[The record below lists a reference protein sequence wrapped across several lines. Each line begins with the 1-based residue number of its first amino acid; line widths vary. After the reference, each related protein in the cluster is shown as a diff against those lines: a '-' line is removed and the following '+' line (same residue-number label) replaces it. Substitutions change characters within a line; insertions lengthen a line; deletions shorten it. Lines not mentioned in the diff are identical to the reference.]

1 MCIRDS
7 TEAVRRRP
15 YSVVLLDE
23 VEKAHP
29 ETFDILLQV
38 LDDGRLTDGQGRT
51 VDFRNTVIVM
61 TSNLGTGAQERA
73 TFGFTQRADGT
84 PDHENLRGSIEKAL
98 REFFRPEFL
107 NRIDEIVIFEP
118 LTEAELDQIVQILV
132 AEVQERLL
140 DRGID
145 FELTVAAQKEL
156 VREGYDPAFGARP
169 LRRTL
174 QRRVENEL
182 AKRVLAGE
190 FSEGEKVV
198 VDFAD
203 GAYSFRGVPGEV
215 RPPAEPNTADDD
227 GIIEGE
233 IVNAS

>member
-1 MCIRDS
+1 
-7 TEAVRRRP
+7 
-15 YSVVLLDE
+15 VVLFDE
-23 VEKAHP
+23 IEKAHP
-29 ETFDILLQV
+29 DVFNTLLQV

-107 NRIDEIVIFEP
+107 NRIDEVVIFEP
-118 LTEAELDQIVQILV
+118 LTQSELDRIVEILV
-132 AEVQERLL
+132 TEVKERLVE
-140 DRGID
+140 RGID
-145 FELTVAAQKEL
+145 FDLTGAAKAEL

-174 QRRVENEL
+174 QRRIENEL

-190 FSEGEKVV
+190 FQDGEKVV

-203 GAYSFRGVPGEV
+203 GSYSFRAEPGT
-215 RPPAEPNTADDD
+215 RPPRTELSGPDDD
-227 GIIEGE
+227 GVVEGE
-233 IVNAS
+233 VVNVG